1 MEVAVRVLNLLLIL
15 VFVFQ
20 GLCAVPEIG
29 KRQWFLWEIIPD
41 IAPDIIPDIPGD
53 PVPPGD
59 GGAVPIIL
67 NPGSGSNGLSPLG
80 EYIDNN
86 YQAPFSGTV
95 LCIARRINGA
105 DRGVDLTGRVGSIL
119 LQSRRYPRSRRN
131 RRRRQ

>member
-1 MEVAVRVLNLLLIL
+1 MEVAVRVLRLNLLLIL
-15 VFVFQ
+15 VFIFVFQ

-29 KRQWFLWEIIPD
+29 KRQFPFDILPEILPDILPDIRPIPD
-41 IAPDIIPDIPGD
+41 DPVPPDIPGD

-95 LCIARRINGA
+95 QYSALPAESTTA
-105 DRGVDLTGRVGSIL
+105 LTEG
-119 LQSRRYPRSRRN
+119 
-131 RRRRQ
+131 